1 MRTEAQ
7 YQFTLPVAVSKHSK
21 RQSYVFD
28 LIFKEILGIN
38 YQFISAN
45 DSGKYLSYGS
55 QPSEFFIQAH
65 ELMHQNSI
73 EKQQLSFVS
82 FENKSYPFKIN
93 GDKSLYPFDLFAV
106 CFYTVTRYEE
116 YFPTQLDE
124 HGRYRA
130 EESWLVS
137 QGLLTQPIVHVLAEN
152 LKQKI
157 ETYFG
162 VKLNY
167 KNQCYIEPTIDIDN
181 AYAYFNRK
189 GGLWKSKLKSL
200 LAFDFSGLKEKQK
213 AGKNSN
219 FDPFNTHHE
228 IIKLLRPFAPK
239 VFFLMKSG
247 GFNSSNEIA
256 STTQQSLIEKY
267 QQAGFEVGIHPS
279 YGCTELQE
287 EVNLLSQWNRDI
299 CLSRHHFIKV
309 DVRSSYR
316 ELIDAGIQHDY
327 SMGYTNRSGFRAGV
341 CIPHLWYDLYL
352 DSPTELTIHPFYFM
366 DAAFIFNLNY
376 SPEDA
381 IKEAFEITEQLRM
394 YHGVNSFI
402 FHNESLSNVGVYL
415 GWGNLLSD
423 VMKLVV

>member
-38 YQFISAN
+38 YQFTSAN

-130 EESWLVS
+130 EESWLVR
-137 QGLLTQPIVHVLAEN
+137 QGLLKLPIVHVLAEN

-167 KNQCYIEPTIDIDN
+167 KNQYYIEPTIDID
-181 AYAYFNRK
+181 
-189 GGLWKSKLKSL
+189 L
-200 LAFDFSGLKEKQK
+200 
-213 AGKNSN
+213 
-219 FDPFNTHHE
+219 
-228 IIKLLRPFAPK
+228 
-239 VFFLMKSG
+239 
-247 GFNSSNEIA
+247 
-256 STTQQSLIEKY
+256 SLIH
-267 QQAGFEVGIHPS
+267 I
-279 YGCTELQE
+279 
-287 EVNLLSQWNRDI
+287 
-299 CLSRHHFIKV
+299 
-309 DVRSSYR
+309 
-316 ELIDAGIQHDY
+316 
-327 SMGYTNRSGFRAGV
+327 
-341 CIPHLWYDLYL
+341 
-352 DSPTELTIHPFYFM
+352 
-366 DAAFIFNLNY
+366 
-376 SPEDA
+376 
-381 IKEAFEITEQLRM
+381 
-394 YHGVNSFI
+394 
-402 FHNESLSNVGVYL
+402 
-415 GWGNLLSD
+415 
-423 VMKLVV
+423 